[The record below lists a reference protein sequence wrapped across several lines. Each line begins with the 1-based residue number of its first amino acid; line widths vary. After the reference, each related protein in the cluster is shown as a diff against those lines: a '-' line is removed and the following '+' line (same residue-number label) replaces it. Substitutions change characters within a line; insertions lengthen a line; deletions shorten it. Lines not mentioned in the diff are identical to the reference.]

1 VYLRAGAPA
10 GVGYAIDN
18 AQTPADTV
26 AMSQHESPLDADC
39 VVVGASFG
47 GLASAHAL
55 ATAGLRVTVVEKKT
69 DVGAKLHTTGIIV
82 KDAVDQIALLDALP
96 AAFVRRIPG
105 VRLYAPN
112 LKFVDLAAPGYYFL
126 ATDTPNVMRWL
137 ATTTER
143 AGATLQL
150 GTAFTGMQRQRSGFA
165 LDALGTARFVIGA
178 DGPRSKVARSAG
190 LGTNQRFLAGV
201 EYEFAGASIAE
212 ADKLHCFIDRRL
224 APGYIAWVL
233 AGVGVVQAG
242 LARRADTAEPT
253 GWRPDDAMAAL
264 LDKIAPV
271 IDLRGTRPSSV
282 RAGLIPCGGVVQP
295 VAASRV
301 LLVGDAAGMVSPVT
315 AGGIHTALKHGL
327 AAGNAV
333 ADFLRGK
340 AEDPAGQFVRS
351 YPSFRLK
358 RLLRWGFDRF
368 QTDFAF
374 NWLLAT
380 RPMRAA
386 AGIIYFHHKGVFD
399 PAEASAP
406 AASPQRE

>member
-1 VYLRAGAPA
+1 MS
-10 GVGYAIDN
+10 
-18 AQTPADTV
+18 TDTV
-26 AMSQHESPLDADC
+26 VMSQHAPSLDTDC
-39 VVVGASFG
+39 IVVGASFG

-82 KDAVDQIALLDALP
+82 KDAVDQIALLDSLP
-96 AAFVRRIPG
+96 ATLVRRIPG

-137 ATTTER
+137 AGTAAR
-143 AGATLQL
+143 AGAALAL

-165 LDALGTARFVIGA
+165 VEGLGTTRFVIGA
-178 DGPRSKVARSAG
+178 DGPRSKVARAAG
-190 LGTNQRFLAGV
+190 LGTNERFLAGV
-201 EYEFAGASIAE
+201 EYEFAHASIGDS
-212 ADKLHCFIDRRL
+212 DKLHCFIDRRL

-233 AGVGVVQAG
+233 AGVGGVQAG
-242 LARRADTAEPT
+242 LARRAGTAEPK
-253 GWRPDDAMAAL
+253 GWRPDAAMAAL
-264 LDKIAPV
+264 LEKIAPV
-271 IDLRGTRPSSV
+271 IDLRSARPSSV
-282 RAGLIPCGGVVQP
+282 RAGLIPCGGVVRP

-333 ADFLRGK
+333 ADFLRG
-340 AEDPAGQFVRS
+340 AGEDPSGQFVRS
-351 YPSFRLK
+351 YPKFRLK
-358 RLLRWGFDRF
+358 RLLRWSFDRF
-368 QTDFAF
+368 QTDYAF

-380 RPMRAA
+380 RPVRAA
-386 AGIIYFHHKGVFD
+386 ASVVYFHHKGVFD
-399 PAEASAP
+399 PADEP
-406 AASPQRE
+406 AAAPSPQSE